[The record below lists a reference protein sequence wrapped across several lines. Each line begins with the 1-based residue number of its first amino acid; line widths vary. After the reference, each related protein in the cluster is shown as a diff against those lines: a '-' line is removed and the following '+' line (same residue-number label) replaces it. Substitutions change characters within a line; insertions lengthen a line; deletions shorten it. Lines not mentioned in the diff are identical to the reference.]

1 MGSEM
6 CIRDRSGSER
16 PLEIRVGN
24 ELQFAKGL
32 DRLLQYQTYQ
42 LQPGNSLELDVSDN
56 PNWYLKA
63 REILS
68 DNSVSSYGG
77 LYEYKAER

>member
-1 MGSEM
+1 MEIRSE
-6 CIRDRSGSER
+6 SER

-24 ELQFAKGL
+24 ELQYAEGL

-42 LQPGNSLELDVSDN
+42 LQPGNALKLDVGDN
-56 PNWYLKA
+56 PNWYLVA

-68 DNSVSSYGG
+68 DNSVSIYGG